1 MREESW
7 VGVGEWRWKKGT
19 GKTGGERKLEKE
31 RQFEGGRGGSYER
44 DPGWVMFRYKAGRK
58 LQNMP

>member
-1 MREESW
+1 M
-7 VGVGEWRWKKGT
+7 GEWRGKKGT

-31 RQFEGGRGGSYER
+31 WQFEGGRGGSYER